1 MDVEDWLNSN
11 LTLCELQVV
20 SETSTAKIK
29 VRSSLMQTSL
39 KMTDALHFVKT
50 MSETF
55 ITVFALNIG
64 YFKEN
69 NSIGLI

>member
-20 SETSTAKIK
+20 SETSTDKIK
-29 VRSSLMQTSL
+29 VRSILMQTSL

-50 MSETF
+50 MSEKF
-55 ITVFALNIG
+55 ITVFALNI
-64 YFKEN
+64 F
-69 NSIGLI
+69 